1 MIYET
6 EECSQQPLVLS
17 PMRCFSESLES
28 FKKWLN
34 FTPLIKEAV
43 VVFSRFQTLW
53 EKSECSNLEHLGG
66 NLEHMGGCVFQ
77 IKSLEVPFG
86 TCWPKL
92 QTHCPKTPYL
102 GSKSLQTSLE
112 VDAIKS
118 ATWKHKV
125 EKAQHYPQNITFH
138 GLLNILLKDPA
149 VCL

>member
-1 MIYET
+1 MAIIAH
-6 EECSQQPLVLS
+6 CSQQPLVLS
-17 PMRCFSESLES
+17 PMRCFFESFES

-43 VVFSRFQTLW
+43 VVFLSRLQTLW

-66 NLEHMGGCVFQ
+66 NLEHMGICGFQ
-77 IKSLEVPFG
+77 IKSLEGPFG

-118 ATWKHKV
+118 AT
-125 EKAQHYPQNITFH
+125 FH
-138 GLLNILLKDPA
+138 CFLNILLKDPA